1 MTDKPF
7 QLGCGECA
15 EKFDTPE
22 AYVDHVLL
30 TNHAPEE
37 MIASLRD
44 GSGLADFT
52 RNLRRIQE
60 HAARGQMPEDFQPL
74 SPDDVPDEVREKFA
88 ALEEREFA
96 EYAAKLATPVLIYR
110 LDVVANM
117 MEKMAAVRPPS
128 DTGDEIILTIRAA
141 SLRLQEQ
148 LADERRVI
156 ESFVAEVNRLAE
168 EDIKGKG
175 PIEGAHHR
183 AIEKVRTG
191 WTQRE
196 G

>member
-1 MTDKPF
+1 MTDEPF
-7 QLGCGECA
+7 RLGCGECGA
-15 EKFDTPE
+15 KFDTAE
-22 AYVDHVLL
+22 QYVDHLL
-30 TNHAPEE
+30 VTNHAPEE

-44 GSGLADFT
+44 GSGLETFT
-52 RNLRRIQE
+52 RELRKIQE
-60 HAARGQMPEDFQPL
+60 HAARGQMPPDCEPL
-74 SPDDVPDEVREKFA
+74 SPDDVPDEVREKFEA
-88 ALEEREFA
+88 AEEREFVG
-96 EYAAKLATPVLIYR
+96 YAATLATPVLIYR

-117 MEKMAAVRPPS
+117 MEKMAAVRLPS

-141 SLRLQEQ
+141 SLRLREQ

-156 ESFVAEVNRLAE
+156 ESFVTEVNRLAE
-168 EDIKGKG
+168 EDIKGNG

-196 G
+196 